1 MAAFSM
7 RLERTQLSTKPV
19 STNLVWMDLETT
31 GLEPESCVILEIAT
45 LITDKDLNVI
55 AEGPN
60 LVIHQPEEVLK
71 SMDPWAKKQHEASG
85 LLAEVRRSGVSLVQ
99 AEEETLAF
107 LREHTPPRACPLCG
121 SSICLD
127 RRFLVRYMPRVSE
140 HLSYRHVDVSSLKE
154 LVARWFPE
162 KALKR
167 RKTSP
172 HRALPDILSSLEELR
187 YYRKQVFR
195 PPGGRD

>member
-1 MAAFSM
+1 
-7 RLERTQLSTKPV
+7 
-19 STNLVWMDLETT
+19 
-31 GLEPESCVILEIAT
+31 VILEIAT

-55 AEGPN
+55 AQGPA
-60 LVIHQPEEVLK
+60 LVIHHPEEILAA
-71 SMDPWAKKQHEASG
+71 MDPWAKKQHEASG
-85 LLAEVRRSGVSLVQ
+85 LLAEVRRSSVSLAQ

-107 LREHTPPRACPLCG
+107 LREYTPPKACPLCG

-127 RRFLVRYMPRVSE
+127 RRFLVRHMPRVSE

-167 RKTSP
+167 GQTSP

-187 YYRKQVFR
+187 YYREHVFR
-195 PPGGRD
+195 KG